1 MQLAKILL
9 TTLLFGVL
17 SACTPPDN
25 ENRVVGELASER
37 IELSA
42 EVAEPIVEIL
52 VAEGEAVSAGDI
64 LLRQNADRAN
74 ARLVEA
80 TAALA
85 QSQARLDEL
94 LRGPRTE
101 QIRAARA
108 NVTGAVHDL
117 DFRSA
122 DFERAKEVFAKNL
135 ASPDTL
141 DRAKAA
147 YDAAGANLS
156 LRRAQLEELLTGTTV
171 EELTQAEQ
179 TVRQFEARRELALI
193 DVDRHEIRAPMDGI
207 TDSRLFELG
216 ERPLPGQP
224 LMILLAGEQPYARVY
239 VPERLRVRIKTGTR
253 AKIYVDGLE
262 NAIEG
267 RVRWVASEAAFTPY
281 FALTER
287 DRGRLSFVAKIDIT
301 EDRERLPDGVP
312 VEVEFLLGSNQ

>member
-1 MQLAKILL
+1 MQPAKTLL

-17 SACTPPDN
+17 SACAPPDN

-52 VAEGEAVSAGDI
+52 VAEGEAVSAGDV
-64 LLRQNADRAN
+64 LLRQNTDRAN

-108 NVTGAVHDL
+108 NVAGAMHDL

-122 DFERAKEVFAKNL
+122 DFERAKKVFAKNL

-156 LRRAQLEELLTGTTV
+156 LRRAQLRGI
-171 EELTQAEQ
+171 A
-179 TVRQFEARRELALI
+179 
-193 DVDRHEIRAPMDGI
+193 DRHNGRGTDAGGTGRAPI
-207 TDSRLFELG
+207 
-216 ERPLPGQP
+216 
-224 LMILLAGEQPYARVY
+224 
-239 VPERLRVRIKTGTR
+239 
-253 AKIYVDGLE
+253 
-262 NAIEG
+262 
-267 RVRWVASEAAFTPY
+267 
-281 FALTER
+281 
-287 DRGRLSFVAKIDIT
+287 
-301 EDRERLPDGVP
+301 
-312 VEVEFLLGSNQ
+312 